1 MFVDSESFSTFSKTE
16 RESSIFEIEGIKQ
29 INLTSV
35 ASAGFWPV
43 AASHL
48 LIASLQEVGIKFK
61 CIKESLGLYRKHSRN
76 DSTPKWN
83 HIKELQSMYKE
94 LQKGQILKK
103 RSDIILF
110 KLLIERT
117 RIKYLK
123 YLILK

>member
-48 LIASLQEVGIKFK
+48 LMASLQEVGIKFK
-61 CIKESLGLYRKHSRN
+61 Y
-76 DSTPKWN
+76 
-83 HIKELQSMYKE
+83 
-94 LQKGQILKK
+94 
-103 RSDIILF
+103 
-110 KLLIERT
+110 
-117 RIKYLK
+117 
-123 YLILK
+123 